1 LPFAYFHKEKR
12 LVIQPL
18 TPKQTQ
24 WVEKTFSNLSLE
36 KSIAQLLC
44 ISQGESSKEY
54 WLRLIEKMPIG
65 SMRARTASA
74 QAYQTLLMEAQKH
87 APIPLLVPANME
99 HGAAELGGYG
109 TDFPWAMAAGA
120 ANDEAFMTIRGQA
133 IALEARHIGVN
144 WVFNPVVDL
153 NYNPNN
159 PITNVRSMGDQPER
173 VSRLAVATIQA
184 MQANGLAATAK
195 HFPGDGIDD
204 RDQHL
209 LTTINSLPFAQWL
222 ETYGQVWRAVI
233 EAGVM
238 CIMPGHI
245 SLPDYQGYQD
255 HPEAAPPATLS
266 PKLLVDLLRQ
276 ELGFEGMIVSDNA
289 NMMGLTIHTN
299 PEDRIVSSIAAG
311 IDMYLNA
318 DPEHDFER
326 LLQAVRDGRLSEER
340 IQQATRRVLEMKAR
354 LNLFETAFGPA
365 PTTEQT
371 ACFQET
377 AQSMADRSVTILRQN
392 EPLSFTLEPGARVL
406 TVTYGQFPPMFGESD
421 LEEFDQALAERGF
434 EVTHLLNPI
443 SDELR
448 QAVQRHQAVFINLSI
463 IPFTTLGNIRMTDSF
478 RTWGWRS
485 LYLSHPQVVY
495 TAFGNPYIA
504 YEAPNLP
511 RLITTYGRST
521 VSQRAA
527 VKFWLGE
534 IDAQGTLPVQM
545 PQVQIKSWP
554 VP

>member
-1 LPFAYFHKEKR
+1 M
-12 LVIQPL
+12 IQAL

-24 WVEKTFSNLSLE
+24 WVEQTLSDLSLE
-36 KSIAQLLC
+36 ESIAQLLC
-44 ISQGESSKEY
+44 ISQGESSREY
-54 WLRLIEKMPIG
+54 WLRLIEKTPIG
-65 SMRARTASA
+65 SMRARAESA
-74 QAYQTLLMEAQKH
+74 QAYQALLVDAQRH

-99 HGAAELGGYG
+99 HGATELGGYG
-109 TDFPWAMAAGA
+109 TDFPWAMATGA
-120 ANDEAFMTIRGQA
+120 ANDEALMTTRGRA

-144 WVFNPVVDL
+144 WVFSPVVDL

-173 VSRLAVATIQA
+173 VGRLAVATIQA

-222 ETYGQVWRAVI
+222 ETYGLVWRAVI

-245 SLPDYQGYQD
+245 SLPDYQGYRD

-289 NMMGLTIHTN
+289 GIMGLAIHTK

-326 LLQAVRDGRLSEER
+326 LLHGVKDGRLSEER

-365 PTTEQT
+365 PTAEQT
-371 ACFQET
+371 SLFRKA
-377 AQSMADRSVTILRQN
+377 AQSMADKSVTILRQN
-392 EPLSFTLEPGARVL
+392 EPLVLSLEPGAKVL
-406 TVTYGQFPPMFGESD
+406 TVTYGKFPPMMGQSD
-421 LEEFDQALAERGF
+421 LEVFDQALAERGF
-434 EVTHLLNPI
+434 EVTHLFNPI

-448 QAVQRHQAVFINLSI
+448 QAAQGHQAVFINLTI
-463 IPFTTLGNIRMTDSF
+463 IPFATLGTIRMTESF

-485 LYLSHPQVVY
+485 LYLTHPQVVY

-511 RLITTYGRST
+511 RLITTYGCST

-527 VKFWLGE
+527 VKVWLGE
-534 IDAQGTLPVQM
+534 TKAQGTLPVQM
-545 PQVQIKSWP
+545 PQVQIRSWP
-554 VP
+554 AL

>member
-1 LPFAYFHKEKR
+1 MIQALP
-12 LVIQPL
+12 
-18 TPKQTQ
+18 PKQAQ
-24 WVEKTFSNLSLE
+24 WVEKTLSKLSLE
-36 KSIAQLLC
+36 ESIAQLLC

-65 SMRARTASA
+65 SMRARTKSA
-74 QAYQTLLMEAQKH
+74 QIYQALLQETQKH
-87 APIPLLVPANME
+87 SPIPLLVPANME

-120 ANDEAFMTIRGQA
+120 ADDEALMTTRGQA
-133 IALEARHIGVN
+133 IALEARHIGIN
-144 WVFNPVVDL
+144 WVFHPVVDL

-159 PITNVRSMGDQPER
+159 PVTNIRSMGDQPER

-184 MQANGLAATAK
+184 LQANGLAATAK

-209 LTTINSLPFAQWL
+209 LTTVNSLPFAQWL

-233 EAGVM
+233 EAGVT

-245 SLPDYQGYQD
+245 SLPDYQGYHD
-255 HPEAAPPATLS
+255 HPGAAPPATLS
-266 PKLLVDLLRQ
+266 PELLVDLLRQ

-289 NMMGLTIHTN
+289 SMIGLRIHTN
-299 PEDRIVSSIAAG
+299 PEDQIVSCIAAG

-326 LLQAVRDGRLSEER
+326 LLQGVRDGRLSEER

-365 PTTEQT
+365 PTAEQT
-371 ACFQET
+371 ARFQEA
-377 AQSMADRSVTILRQN
+377 AQSMADKSVTILRQN
-392 EPLSFTLEPGARVL
+392 EPLTLTLEPGAKVL
-406 TVTYGQFPPMFGESD
+406 TVTYGQFSPLFGESD
-421 LEEFDQALAERGF
+421 LEAFDQALAERGF
-434 EVTHLLNPI
+434 EVTHLLNPT
-443 SDELR
+443 SNELR
-448 QAVQRHQAVFINLSI
+448 QAAQSHQAVFINLSI
-463 IPFTTLGNIRMTDSF
+463 TPFTALGSIRMTDSF

-485 LYLSHPQVVY
+485 LYLTHPQVVY

-511 RLITTYGRST
+511 RLMTTYGRSI

-527 VKFWLGE
+527 VKVWLGE
-534 IDAQGTLPVQM
+534 MDAQGTLPVQM

-554 VP
+554 VS

>member
-1 LPFAYFHKEKR
+1 M
-12 LVIQPL
+12 IQAL

-24 WVEKTFSNLSLE
+24 WVERTLSNLSLE
-36 KSIAQLLC
+36 ESIAQLLC

-54 WLRLIEKMPIG
+54 WLKLIEKTPIG
-65 SMRARTASA
+65 SMRTRAESA
-74 QAYQTLLMEAQKH
+74 QAYQALLVEAQKH
-87 APIPLLVPANME
+87 TPIPLLVPANME
-99 HGAAELGGYG
+99 HGAAELSGYG

-120 ANDEAFMTIRGQA
+120 ANDEALMTTRGQA

-144 WVFNPVVDL
+144 WVFHPVVDL

-173 VSRLAVATIQA
+173 VSRLAAATIQA
-184 MQANGLAATAK
+184 LQANGLAATAK

-266 PKLLVDLLRQ
+266 PKLLIDLLRQ

-289 NMMGLTIHTN
+289 GMIGLTIHAK
-299 PEDRIVSSIAAG
+299 PEDLIVESIAAG

-318 DPEHDFER
+318 DPEHDFDR
-326 LLQAVRDGRLSEER
+326 LLQGVKDGRLSEER
-340 IQQATRRVLEMKAR
+340 VQQAARRVLQMKAR
-354 LNLFETAFGPA
+354 LNLFENAFGPA
-365 PTTEQT
+365 PTAEQT
-371 ACFQET
+371 AFFQEA
-377 AQSMADRSVTILRQN
+377 AQRMADKSVTVLRQN
-392 EPLSFTLEPGARVL
+392 QPLALTLEPGARVL
-406 TVTYGQFPPMFGESD
+406 TVTYGQFSPMFGESD
-421 LEEFDQALAERGF
+421 LTEFDQALAERGF

-443 SDELR
+443 SEELR
-448 QAVQRHQAVFINLSI
+448 QTAQSHQAVFINLSI
-463 IPFTTLGNIRMTDSF
+463 TPFTTLGNIRMTESF

-485 LYLSHPQVVY
+485 LYLTHPQVVY

-511 RLITTYGRST
+511 RLITTYGRSA

-527 VKFWLGE
+527 VKVWLGE
-534 IDAQGTLPVQM
+534 IEAQGTLPVQM
-545 PQVQIKSWP
+545 PQVQIKPWP
-554 VP
+554 AP

>member
-1 LPFAYFHKEKR
+1 MN
-12 LVIQPL
+12 QPL
-18 TPKQTQ
+18 TPLQTQ
-24 WVEKTFSNLSLE
+24 WVETTFGKLSLE
-36 KSIAQLLC
+36 ECLAQLLC
-44 ISQGESSKEY
+44 ISQGESSPEY
-54 WLRLIEKMPIG
+54 WLRLIEKTPIG
-65 SMRARTASA
+65 SIRARTRSAPAYQELLAAA
-74 QAYQTLLMEAQKH
+74 QAH
-87 APIPLLVPANME
+87 SSIPLLVPANME

-120 ANDEAFMTIRGQA
+120 ANDEALMRTRGEAVA
-133 IALEARHIGVN
+133 IEARHIGVN
-144 WVFNPVVDL
+144 WVFHPVVDL

-184 MQANGLAATAK
+184 LQANGLAATAK

-209 LTTINSLPFAQWL
+209 LTTINSLPFAQWQ
-222 ETYGQVWRAVI
+222 ETFGMVWRRVI

-255 HPEAAPPATLS
+255 DPAAAPPATLS
-266 PKLLVDLLRQ
+266 PKLLVDLLRG

-289 NMMGLTIHTN
+289 NMMGLRIHTH
-299 PEDRIVSSIAAG
+299 PDDQIVSSIASG

-318 DPEHDFER
+318 DPEHDFDR
-326 LLQAVRDGRLSEER
+326 LLQGVRDGRLSEER
-340 IQQATRRVLEMKAR
+340 IQGATRRVLEMKAR
-354 LNLFETAFGPA
+354 LNLFETVFGPA
-365 PTTEQT
+365 PTAEQT
-371 ACFQET
+371 AHFQAA
-377 AQSMADRSVTILRQN
+377 AQKMADQSVTILRQN
-392 EPLSFTLEPGARVL
+392 GPLALTLEPGARVL
-406 TVTYGQFPPMFGESD
+406 TVTYGQFSPMMGESD
-421 LEEFDQALAERGF
+421 LTDFDQALTERGF
-434 EVTHLLNPI
+434 AVNHLLNPS

-448 QAVQRHQAVFINLSI
+448 QAAENCQAVFINLST
-463 IPFTTLGNIRMTDSF
+463 IPFTMLGNIRMTDTF

-485 LYLSHPQVVY
+485 LYRTHPQVAY
-495 TAFGNPYIA
+495 TAFGSPYIA
-504 YEAPNLP
+504 YEAPQLP

-534 IDAQGTLPVQM
+534 IEAQGILPVQV
-545 PQVQIKSWP
+545 PRVQIKAWP
-554 VP
+554 ALDH